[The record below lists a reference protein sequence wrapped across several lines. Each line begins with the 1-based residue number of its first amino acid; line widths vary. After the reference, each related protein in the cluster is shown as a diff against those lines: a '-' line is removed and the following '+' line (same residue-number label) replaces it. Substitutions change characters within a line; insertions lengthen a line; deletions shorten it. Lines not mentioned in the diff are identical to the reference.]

1 MFKQFIAVFAVLLT
15 GFRLSLAQ
23 DVLDKIVAV
32 VDDNI
37 ILRSELQQFAYTFAI
52 QSGLDPSK
60 DPEKFDQV
68 LKQTLDNLIT
78 QKVLLVKAKEDSVT
92 VSDEQVDQVLE
103 EQVQQMVRQLGSES
117 KLEDYFGSPLRQIR
131 REFREEVEER
141 LLVQKLQDVKKQ
153 ETQISRKEI
162 ENFYSTYRDS
172 LPELK
177 EGVRIRHIL
186 VHVEPS
192 QAAIER
198 ASKRA
203 EQVLAQLRQ
212 GENFA
217 ELAKQISEDP
227 GSAAKGGD
235 LGLVQRGDMVKEFEQ
250 AAFALEPGQISNIV
264 RSQFGLHI
272 IKLERKIGEKIRVS
286 HILFRLDT
294 SADDESATVE
304 RLKALRQRILDGEL
318 TFEDAAKQF
327 SKDDVTA
334 EKGGDLGFI
343 ELDEFQVPA
352 FKAAVEG
359 LNAGEISEPV
369 KTRFGFHL
377 IKVDERRA
385 RRKLNIADDWEQIES
400 WALNLKRTKEF
411 QKYVAA
417 SRNDVYIELKTL

>member
-1 MFKQFIAVFAVLLT
+1 V
-15 GFRLSLAQ
+15 SSAQ

-52 QSGLDPSK
+52 QNGLDPTK
-60 DPEKFDQV
+60 DPGKFDQI
-68 LKQTLDNLIT
+68 LKQTLENLIT

-92 VSDEQVDQVLE
+92 VGEQQVDQVLE
-103 EQVQQMVRQLGSES
+103 EQIQQMVKQLGSEA

-141 LLVQKLQDVKKQ
+141 LLVQKLQDTKKQ
-153 ETQISRKEI
+153 DTQISRKEV
-162 ENFYSTYRDS
+162 EDFYATYRDS

-186 VHVEPS
+186 VNVEPS
-192 QAAIER
+192 EAAIKHASER
-198 ASKRA
+198 AQ
-203 EQVLAQLRQ
+203 EVLSRLSQ

-217 ELAKQISEDP
+217 ELAKQFSEDP

-250 AAFALEPGQISNIV
+250 AAFALEPGQISKIV

-272 IKLERKIGEKIRVS
+272 IKLERKIGEKIRAR

-294 SADDESATVE
+294 SVDDENATIE
-304 RLKALRQRILDGEL
+304 RLKTLRGRILAGEL
-318 TFEDAAKQF
+318 TFEEAAKQY

-334 EKGGDLGFI
+334 EKGGDLGFF

-359 LNAGEISEPV
+359 LNAGEISAPV

-385 RRKLNIADDWEQIES
+385 RRKLSITNDWEQIES

-411 QKYVAA
+411 AKYVTA
-417 SRNDVYIELKTL
+417 SRNDVYIEHKTL